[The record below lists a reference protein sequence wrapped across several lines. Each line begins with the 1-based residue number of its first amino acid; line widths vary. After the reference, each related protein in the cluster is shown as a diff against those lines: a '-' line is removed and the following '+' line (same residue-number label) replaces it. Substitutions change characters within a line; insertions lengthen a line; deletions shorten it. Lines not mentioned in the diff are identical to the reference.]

1 MVCLG
6 VCLFL
11 GNTILAQTILVD
23 NLNGPY
29 DVIANQQGDIY
40 ISDSANRR
48 INKTDSDGGNRE
60 VISNLYSSVFGI
72 AISNSKLFALAGGNI
87 VKMNFDGSN
96 LETLVPAVDAY
107 YLTSGNDGYIYF
119 TSQCA
124 NSISKVDLQMLLIYR
139 T

>member
-1 MVCLG
+1 MG
-6 VCLFL
+6 
-11 GNTILAQTILVD
+11 
-23 NLNGPY
+23 
-29 DVIANQQGDIY
+29 
-40 ISDSANRR
+40 
-48 INKTDSDGGNRE
+48 
-60 VISNLYSSVFGI
+60 SSVFGI
-72 AISNSKLFALAGGNI
+72 AIINRKLFALAGGNI

-119 TSQCA
+119 TSQSA